1 MRQVD
6 ETCLIVVIRAVTL
19 GTRERILD
27 GAAAAVA
34 RHGLAKLDM
43 GDVSLTSGVSR
54 GTLYRY
60 FPGRDV
66 LLAELAQR
74 EGLRFKERMLAA
86 IAAAPPGP
94 ESIRVAVEHATRHVR
109 EHPALRR
116 LLETDPAF
124 VLRAI
129 QHEFPTIRSEL
140 GQVLGPILGE
150 LALVRHGVVSSGQLV
165 DWTVRLMISA
175 FLVPEIEADQMAR
188 GLAAV
193 CQLLVATDS
202 PAFAPRRARARSRS
216 AARR

>member
-1 MRQVD
+1 MTD
-6 ETCLIVVIRAVTL
+6 A
-19 GTRERILD
+19 TRDRILD

-66 LLAELAQR
+66 LLAELAHR
-74 EGLRFKERMLAA
+74 EGLRFKERMLQA
-86 IAAAPPGP
+86 IAAAPSGP
-94 ESIRVAVEHATRHVR
+94 ERIRVALEHATRHVR

-124 VLRAI
+124 LLRAL
-129 QHEFPTIRSEL
+129 QREFPTIRAEL

-150 LALVRHGVVSSGQLV
+150 VELVRRGVVGTGQLV

-175 FLVPEIEADQMAR
+175 FLLPEGDAEEDMAR
-188 GLAAV
+188 SMAAV
-193 CQLLVATDS
+193 CRLLVGDHL
-202 PAFAPRRARARSRS
+202 PAAAPPRAGRRRARR
-216 AARR
+216 

>member
-1 MRQVD
+1 
-6 ETCLIVVIRAVTL
+6 VTF

-27 GAAAAVA
+27 GAAVAVA

-74 EGLRFKERMLAA
+74 EGVRFKQRMLEA
-86 IAAAPPGP
+86 IGAAPPGP
-94 ESIRVAVEHATRHVR
+94 ERIRVALEHATRHVQ
-109 EHPALRR
+109 EHPALQR

-124 VLRAI
+124 VLRALRR
-129 QHEFPTIRSEL
+129 EFPTIRAEL

-150 LALVRHGVVSSGQLV
+150 LDLVRHRVVGTGQLV

-175 FLVPEIEADQMAR
+175 FLVPEADADDMAH

-193 CQLLVATDS
+193 CRLLVADQR
-202 PAFAPRRARARSRS
+202 PPVPPRRAARLRGRASATSR
-216 AARR
+216 RR

>member
-1 MRQVD
+1 
-6 ETCLIVVIRAVTL
+6 VIDA
-19 GTRERILD
+19 TRDRILD
-27 GAAAAVA
+27 GAAVAVA

-74 EGLRFKERMLAA
+74 EGLRFKERMLDA
-86 IAAAPPGP
+86 ITATPPGP
-94 ESIRVAVEHATRHVR
+94 EQIRVALEHATRHVR

-124 VLRAI
+124 LLRAL
-129 QHEFPTIRSEL
+129 QREFPTIRAEI
-140 GQVLGPILGE
+140 GQVLAPILGE
-150 LALVRHGVVSSGQLV
+150 VELVRRGVVGTGQLV

-175 FLVPEIEADQMAR
+175 FLLPEADAGEDMAR
-188 GLAAV
+188 SMAAV
-193 CQLLVATDS
+193 CRLLVADHL
-202 PAFAPRRARARSRS
+202 PATAPKR
-216 AARR
+216 AARRRAHR